1 MLHFIGFGG
10 DPNGAIDG
18 AECMIRGMN
27 KAMARAMVA
36 GLGIAIASAAIPA
49 SAETL
54 TVEGLYPA
62 RSPTA
67 AQVESLVVER
77 FGGRDGRE
85 LSFAL
90 EGMLAELSL
99 YGQPYFRVVAER
111 SSAPADAVL
120 SGIANAVTDN
130 QSVEETRKEC
140 VEEDGNGKC
149 LRKEDVKIKC
159 QRRTVTL
166 NPSLRMARIDDGA
179 VVYQRQILQRDQIVI
194 CPDRPANRSVV
205 DTVARLM
212 GDVVAEV
219 RLDIAPVYRSEAIR
233 VLEVRKGLD
242 KDQSNRFRDALKAT
256 ARNPQGACDI
266 WQALD
271 GEVPGQ
277 SSVVFN
283 LALCAEQRGE
293 LDDALVRYRQA
304 QTLLPRERAINAAFD
319 RITARQAAEQDYA
332 ARETRLSGDRP

>member
-1 MLHFIGFGG
+1 M
-10 DPNGAIDG
+10 
-18 AECMIRGMN
+18 ET
-27 KAMARAMVA
+27 ARAVAAALAMVA
-36 GLGIAIASAAIPA
+36 GLSAVPA

-54 TVEGLYPA
+54 TIEGLYPA
-62 RSPTA
+62 RTRA
-67 AQVESLVVER
+67 AADVESLVVER
-77 FGGRDGRE
+77 FGGRDGRA

-90 EGMLAELSL
+90 EGMLAELSV

-111 SSAPADAVL
+111 STAPADAVL
-120 SGIANAVTDN
+120 SGIADAVVES
-130 QSVEETRKEC
+130 QSIEETRKEC

-166 NPSLRMARIDDGA
+166 NPSVRMARIDDGA
-179 VVYQRQILQRDQIVI
+179 IVYQRQIYQRDQIVI
-194 CPDRPANRSVV
+194 CPDRNASRSVP
-205 DTVARLM
+205 DTVDALI
-212 GDVVAEV
+212 GNVVAEV
-219 RLDIAPVYRSEAIR
+219 RLDIAPVYRTESIR

-242 KDQSNRFRDALKAT
+242 KDQSNRFREALKAT
-256 ARNPQGACDI
+256 DRNPQGACDI

-277 SSVVFN
+277 SSIVFN

-304 QTLLPRERAINAAFD
+304 QTLLPRERGINAAFD
-319 RITARQAAEQDYA
+319 RINARQAAEADYA
-332 ARETRLSGDRP
+332 ERETRVSEDRR

>member
-1 MLHFIGFGG
+1 M
-10 DPNGAIDG
+10 
-18 AECMIRGMN
+18 
-27 KAMARAMVA
+27 
-36 GLGIAIASAAIPA
+36 SATLVLTAAFSSHSA

-54 TVEGLYPA
+54 TIDGLYPA
-62 RSPTA
+62 RFQAA

-90 EGMLAELSL
+90 EGMLAELSV

-111 SSAPADAVL
+111 SSAPANAVL
-120 SGIANAVTDN
+120 SGIANAVIEN
-130 QSVEETRKEC
+130 QPVEENRKEC
-140 VEEDGNGKC
+140 VERDGNGKC
-149 LRKEDVKIKC
+149 LREEEVKIRC

-179 VVYQRQILQRDQIVI
+179 IVYQRQIFQSDQIVL
-194 CPDRPANRSVV
+194 CPDRTANRSIP
-205 DTVARLM
+205 DTISALI
-212 GDVVAEV
+212 GNVVAEV
-219 RLDIAPVYRSEAIR
+219 RLDIAPQYRNDAIR
-233 VLEVRKGLD
+233 VLEVRKGLT

-277 SSVVFN
+277 SSIIFN

-293 LDDALVRYRQA
+293 LDEALVHYRQA
-304 QTLLPRERAINAAFD
+304 QTLLPRERAVNAAFD
-319 RITARQAAEQDYA
+319 RINARRAAEADYA
-332 ARETRLSGDRP
+332 ARDQRLSGERR

>member
-1 MLHFIGFGG
+1 MTGIFGFI
-10 DPNGAIDG
+10 AH
-18 AECMIRGMN
+18 RGRLARLVSGMVLAVS
-27 KAMARAMVA
+27 AMPAM
-36 GLGIAIASAAIPA
+36 
-49 SAETL
+49 AETL

-62 RSPTA
+62 RQREA
-67 AQVESLVVER
+67 AQVGSVVVER

-90 EGMLAELSL
+90 EGALAQVSVL
-99 YGQPYFRVVAER
+99 GQPYFRVVAER

-120 SGIANAVTDN
+120 SGIANAQVQN
-130 QSVEETRKEC
+130 QPVEENRKEC
-140 VEEDGNGKC
+140 VERDGNGKC
-149 LRKEDVKIKC
+149 LREQDVKIRC
-159 QRRTVTL
+159 QRRVVSI
-166 NPSLRMARIDDGA
+166 NPSLRMARIDDGGI
-179 VVYQRQILQRDQIVI
+179 VYQRQLFQSDQVVV
-194 CPDRPANRSVV
+194 CPDRQANRSVP
-205 DTVARLM
+205 DTVSMLIERIA
-212 GDVVAEV
+212 DEV
-219 RLDIAPVYRSEAIR
+219 RSDIAPVFRADDIR

-242 KDQSNRFRDALKAT
+242 KAQSDRFRDALKAT
-256 ARNPQGACDI
+256 ARNPQGACAI

-319 RITARQAAEQDYA
+319 RIAARRIAEADYA
-332 ARETRLSGDRP
+332 EREARLGGEGS

>member
-1 MLHFIGFGG
+1 MGFP
-10 DPNGAIDG
+10 DVADEGAVGMIWEERRVGWQARVASLMIVLVG
-18 AECMIRGMN
+18 AL
-27 KAMARAMVA
+27 VPV
-36 GLGIAIASAAIPA
+36 PA
-49 SAETL
+49 LAETL
-54 TVEGLYPA
+54 SVDGLYPA
-62 RSPTA
+62 RVPAA

-120 SGIANAVTDN
+120 SGIANAVIEN
-130 QSVEETRKEC
+130 QPVEEGRKEC
-140 VEEDGNGKC
+140 VERDGNGKC
-149 LRKEDVKIKC
+149 LREEDIKIKC

-166 NPSLRMARIDDGA
+166 SPSLRMARLDDGA
-179 VVYQRQILQRDQIVI
+179 VVYQRQILQRDQIVF
-194 CPDRPANRSVV
+194 CPDRTANRNIP
-205 DTVARLM
+205 DTVAMLM
-212 GDVVAEV
+212 GNVVAEV
-219 RLDIAPVYRSEAIR
+219 RLDLAPVTRSDAIR

-242 KDQSNRFRDALKAT
+242 KDQSNRFRDALKST
-256 ARNPQGACDI
+256 ARNPQLACDI

-283 LALCAEQRGE
+283 LALCAEQRGA
-293 LDDALVRYRQA
+293 LDDALARYRQA
-304 QTLLPRERAINAAFD
+304 QTLLPRERAISAAFD
-319 RITARQAAEQDYA
+319 RIAARRTAEADYA
-332 ARETRLSGDRP
+332 ARETRLSGDRR